1 MKKSELKSLI
11 LEAIKEEMVEE
22 ANEPINEVGNVIVVK
37 KPNGKLVAE
46 DLIQEMSIYDSIMK
60 EDVLGVF
67 MENSKSKA
75 RQLAREAIK
84 NYETQQEALKTQM
97 EEFRKLK
104 KEVADKRKIAKE
116 TIGKLKS

>member
-37 KPNGKLVAE
+37 KPKGKMAAE

-75 RQLAREAIK
+75 RQLAKEAIK

-116 TIGKLKS
+116 TIGKLK